1 MRRILTY
8 ALLGIAGL
16 VGVLLAMFAY
26 LQTEHGRGLLIAQ
39 IEAAAAGD
47 GSALRIGAIDG
58 FVPFDFAIR
67 NVAMSDKAG
76 EWLAVDRVEIAWSP
90 MSLVGGVA
98 EIDRIVVGRVDLSRT
113 PNASAEEEAPAE
125 EEGGLA
131 LPSLPVAIELHELK
145 VTEIALGAPI
155 LGEPAL
161 FEAAAQASL
170 GDADKGLHL
179 QLNLQRLDGGTDIV
193 DATVDYLPATDRLDL
208 ALVVQE
214 PKGGL
219 LTKSL
224 GLLGEPNLKID
235 AFGDGP
241 LSDWQ
246 GSLAATL
253 NGNSLLDIQAHVTGA
268 EDRVVA
274 LQMNAAPAPLL
285 PADLAALTE
294 GGLQLTATLG
304 VPVVRDAIDIRE
316 FQLDSVAAHVSMQG
330 RLGITRESDLAFS
343 ITADNAAA
351 LASLLPDITWQAAA
365 LDGELTGT
373 WPMINLTASA
383 SVSDLVAAGN
393 RIGSID
399 LAATLESDD
408 FQNEANRFDLLV
420 DAAGIDLGTPEANA
434 LLAEGVTLA
443 GNGAFDLDG
452 TITLDSLD
460 VAAGALAL
468 AGQASAENW
477 GEVLSAEAQLNA
489 PDLAKVPAAGGM
501 TLAGALAMDMT
512 LDLSPAGMRVDAAG
526 NGTSLVTGIAAIDG
540 VLGAAPQFSLVA
552 ARDSEGRIDLETF
565 DLTGKAVTANA
576 KGVLAEE
583 GVDLKGRAALG
594 DLAALDPAA
603 RGKLDLVF
611 AMDGTLSAPRLRAGL
626 TSPEILYDGIRTDNL
641 VLEITAEN
649 LAAAPQAKIT
659 GSANVIGQPARL
671 TLALLSEPESG
682 ALRIDDLA
690 LRHGPSAVSGKL
702 RLLAGIA
709 DGEIKLAIADIAP
722 YAPLAGSA
730 MSGAVMGNIGLRNRG
745 GQQDVA
751 IDLGAEDLALAD
763 AMRIAS
769 LKLAGTIGDATGAQ
783 NIEARLDVASLAAD
797 QVQFDQVALTASG
810 NAAALDLKLD
820 ASGPEAR
827 IAFAGDVA
835 RNEAGIA
842 ATIAQLSAEIRGETL
857 ALRGPARI
865 TQSGETIEIAGFDL
879 GYGEGGVTLD
889 GRMGPEGNDVDLAI
903 NRLSLGLLRMVD
915 PTQDIGGEINGRVV
929 LAGSRADPT
938 ADIDLA
944 AKDVTFGH
952 ASGISLALDLKGD
965 WRDAMLRSTG
975 KLTFSTGGGLDI
987 NTSLGLGADP
997 ATGAPQLA
1005 ENAPFDARVS
1015 GDLDLALV
1023 NRFIAGG
1030 ADRISGKM
1038 RIDLGANGTLAQPLV
1053 AGNATLSEGRY
1064 ENVRYGIKL
1073 KDMTAELRGDGDRF
1087 EVASFSARTPGKGQI
1102 SANGGLS
1109 LEGDMPI
1116 EVALKLVQAQVIN
1129 TDTAFAIV
1137 DADLRLVGTA
1147 KSEVALT
1154 GTVTVPKSELRIPD
1168 RLPASVQEIAYVEVN
1183 TPPERAQ
1190 KLAEEAK
1197 PPAKTLDVALDI
1209 KIDIPQKMAIRGRG
1223 LDAEMEGALAVTG
1236 TADQPIV
1243 TGEVAMRRGTLD
1255 IVGRHLDF
1263 SRGKVEFDGGEKVD
1277 PILDFV
1283 AGAKAENYDI
1293 AINVGGRASFPKI
1306 TLSSTPALPEDEVL
1320 SRLLFGKASGS
1331 LTAFEALQLAQ
1342 AAAELAGVDTGV
1354 GMLDAVRGATGL
1366 DRLSVDSGD
1375 GTTGPSLSA
1384 GRYVSDRVYVGV
1396 RQGAAGNSSA
1406 ATVEVEVTP
1415 NVKVETELGADASK
1429 AGVNWEWDY

>member
-16 VGVLLAMFAY
+16 IGVLLAMLAY
-26 LQTEHGRGLLIAQ
+26 LQTEHGRGLLIAE
-39 IEAAAAGD
+39 IEAAAASDEG
-47 GSALRIGAIDG
+47 ALRIGAIDG
-58 FVPFDFAIR
+58 FVPFDFAVR
-67 NVAMSDKAG
+67 DVAMSDKAG
-76 EWLAVDRVEIAWSP
+76 EWLAVDRVELAWSP
-90 MSLVGGVA
+90 MSLLGGVV
-98 EIDRIVVGRVDLSRT
+98 EIDRIGIGRIDLPRT
-113 PNASAEEEAPAE
+113 PNAPAE
-125 EEGGLA
+125 EEPAVEEEGDFA

-145 VTEIALGAPI
+145 VAEIALGAPI

-170 GDADKGLHL
+170 GDAEKGIHL

-193 DATVDYLPATDRLDL
+193 DATIDYLPATDLLNL
-208 ALVVQE
+208 ALVVHE

-219 LTKSL
+219 LTQSL
-224 GLLGEPNLKID
+224 GLPGQPNLKID
-235 AFGDGP
+235 SFGAGP

-253 NGNSLLDIQAHVTGA
+253 NGNSLLDIQVHVAGA
-268 EDRVVA
+268 EDRVVT
-274 LQMNAAPAPLL
+274 LEVDAAPAPLL
-285 PADLAALTE
+285 PPDLAPLVE
-294 GGLQLTATLG
+294 DGLRLTAALG
-304 VPVVRDAIDIRE
+304 IPAARDAVDIRE
-316 FQLDSVAAHVSMQG
+316 FQLDSLAAHVSMQG
-330 RLGITRESDLAFS
+330 RLGIEEESDLSFS
-343 ITADNAAA
+343 LSADNAAA
-351 LASLLPDITWQAAA
+351 LARLLPEISWQTAA
-365 LDGELTGT
+365 LDGTLTGT
-373 WPMINLTASA
+373 WPAIHLATSA
-383 SVSDLVAAGN
+383 SISELAAAGN
-393 RIGSID
+393 KISSIA

-408 FQNEANRFDLLV
+408 FQKESNRFDLLV
-420 DAAGIDLGTPEANA
+420 DAAGFDLGTPEANA
-434 LLAEGVTLA
+434 LLAEGVKLA
-443 GNGAFDLDG
+443 GTGAFDFDG
-452 TITLDSLD
+452 TLTLDSLD
-460 VAAGALAL
+460 VTAGAVAL

-477 GEVLSAEAQLNA
+477 GEVLSADAQLSA

-501 TLAGALAMDMT
+501 SLAGALAIDVT
-512 LDLSPAGMRVDAAG
+512 LDLSPAGMRLDAAG
-526 NGTSLVTGIAAIDG
+526 NGTSLVTGIPAIDG
-540 VLGAAPQFSLVA
+540 VLGAAPQFALVA
-552 ARDSEGRIDLETF
+552 ARDSEGRFDLETL
-565 DLTGKAVTANA
+565 DLTGKAVTAHA

-583 GVDLKGRAALG
+583 GVDLKGQATLS

-603 RGKLDLVF
+603 RGKLDLAF
-611 AMDGTLSAPRLRAGL
+611 AMDGTLSVPRLQAEL
-626 TSPEILYDGIRTDNL
+626 TAPEILYDGIKADNL
-641 VLEITAEN
+641 VLGIVAED
-649 LAAAPQAKIT
+649 LATAPQAKIT

-682 ALRIDDLA
+682 ALRIDDFA

-702 RLLAGIA
+702 RLLVGIA
-709 DGEIKLAIADIAP
+709 EGEIKLAIADIAP
-722 YAPLAGSA
+722 YAPLAGTA

-751 IDLGAEDLALAD
+751 IDLGAEDLDFAD
-763 AMRIAS
+763 AVRIAS
-769 LKLAGTIGDATGAQ
+769 LKLAGTIGDASGAQ
-783 NIEARLDVASLAAD
+783 TIEARLDVTSLAAV
-797 QVQFDQVALTASG
+797 QVQFDQIALTASG
-810 NAAALDLKLD
+810 NAAALALKLD
-820 ASGPEAR
+820 AHGPEAR
-827 IAFAGDVA
+827 IAIAGDVA
-835 RNEAGIA
+835 RDETGIA

-857 ALRGPARI
+857 ALRGPAHI
-865 TQSGETIEIAGFDL
+865 TQSGETIDIAGFDL
-879 GYGEGGVTLD
+879 GYGEGGITLD
-889 GRMGPEGNDVDLAI
+889 GRMGPEGNDVDLTL

-915 PTQDIGGEINGRVV
+915 PTQNVGGEINGRVV
-929 LAGSRADPT
+929 VGGARAAPT

-944 AKDVTFGH
+944 AKDVTFDR
-952 ASGISLALDLKGD
+952 ASGVSLALDLKGD

-975 KLTFSTGGGLDI
+975 KLTFSTGGFLDI
-987 NTSLGLGADP
+987 NTALGLGADP
-997 ATGAPQLA
+997 MTGAPQLA
-1005 ENAPFDARVS
+1005 ENAPVDAKVN

-1023 NRFIAGG
+1023 NRFLAGG
-1030 ADRISGKM
+1030 ADRISGTM
-1038 RIDLGANGTLAQPLV
+1038 RIDLAADGTLAQPLV
-1053 AGNATLSEGRY
+1053 AGTASLSNGRY

-1087 EVASFSARTPGKGQI
+1087 EVASFSARTPGKGQV
-1102 SANGGLS
+1102 SANGGIS

-1116 EVALKLVQAQVIN
+1116 EVALKLVKAQVIN

-1154 GTVTVPKSELRIPD
+1154 GSVTVPKSELRIPD

-1197 PPAKTLDVALDI
+1197 PPAKTLGIKLDI

-1223 LDAEMEGALAVTG
+1223 LDAEMAGALAVTG
-1236 TADQPIV
+1236 TADQPVV

-1263 SRGKVEFDGGEKVD
+1263 SRGKVEFDGGETVD

-1283 AGAKAENYDI
+1283 AGARAENYDI

-1406 ATVEVEVTP
+1406 ATVEIEVTP